1 MLFFLIMILCK
12 ELLVCKIVFQIA
24 QEINLPNMPNISDL
38 QIAVTAVAITYDKN
52 QALQANK
59 APTEKSQQRGKY
71 CEASF
76 LFYPQC
82 LMSLGFNFSCIYRSQ
97 FRVHVLDLQ
106 QDDLLIKY

>member
-1 MLFFLIMILCK
+1 MAAEFLDGFFPFMFLCK
-12 ELLVCKIVFQIA
+12 ELLVCKIIFLIA
-24 QEINLPNMPNISDL
+24 QEINLPNMPNVPDL

-76 LFYPQC
+76 LFYP
-82 LMSLGFNFSCIYRSQ
+82 LMSLDCNFSYMYRSQ
-97 FRVHVLDLQ
+97 NILS
-106 QDDLLIKY
+106 